1 MAMVMIT
8 AMATV
13 MGMDME
19 MSMIMIMIMNTNTI
33 MIITTSIKFLL
44 LHLKLLTLSKM
55 LKKRVMNYMNLS
67 CQSNTSHLSPQALI
81 ITSMLQV
88 PTFMFWVIF

>member
-1 MAMVMIT
+1 MVMIT

-13 MGMDME
+13 MGMDMDME
-19 MSMIMIMIMNTNTI
+19 MSMIMIMITNTI

>member
-1 MAMVMIT
+1 MVMIT

-13 MGMDME
+13 MGMDMDME
-19 MSMIMIMIMNTNTI
+19 MIMIMIMIMNTNTI

>member
-1 MAMVMIT
+1 MVMIT

-13 MGMDME
+13 MGMDTE
-19 MSMIMIMIMNTNTI
+19 MSMIMIMITNTI

-44 LHLKLLTLSKM
+44 LHLKLLTLSEM
-55 LKKRVMNYMNLS
+55 LKKRVMNYMKLS

>member
-1 MAMVMIT
+1 MVMIT

-13 MGMDME
+13 MGMDTE
-19 MSMIMIMIMNTNTI
+19 MSMIMIMITNTI

>member
-1 MAMVMIT
+1 MVMIT

-13 MGMDME
+13 MGMDTE
-19 MSMIMIMIMNTNTI
+19 MSMIMIMITNTI

-55 LKKRVMNYMNLS
+55 LKKRVMNYMKLS

>member
-1 MAMVMIT
+1 MVMIT

>member
-1 MAMVMIT
+1 MVMIT

-13 MGMDME
+13 MGMDTE
-19 MSMIMIMIMNTNTI
+19 MSMIMITI

-55 LKKRVMNYMNLS
+55 LKKRVMNYMKLS

>member
-1 MAMVMIT
+1 MVMIT

-81 ITSMLQV
+81 IISMLQV

>member
-1 MAMVMIT
+1 MVMIT

-13 MGMDME
+13 MGMDTE
-19 MSMIMIMIMNTNTI
+19 MSMIMIMITNTI

-55 LKKRVMNYMNLS
+55 LKNRVMNYMKLS

>member
-1 MAMVMIT
+1 MVMIT

-13 MGMDME
+13 MGMDTE
-19 MSMIMIMIMNTNTI
+19 MNMIMIMITNTI

-44 LHLKLLTLSKM
+44 LHLKLLTLSEM
-55 LKKRVMNYMNLS
+55 LKKMVMNFVKLS

-88 PTFMFWVIF
+88 PTFMFWVIS

>member
-1 MAMVMIT
+1 MVMIT

-13 MGMDME
+13 MGMDTE
-19 MSMIMIMIMNTNTI
+19 MSMITNTNTI

>member
-8 AMATV
+8 
-13 MGMDME
+13 
-19 MSMIMIMIMNTNTI
+19 NTNTI

-55 LKKRVMNYMNLS
+55 LKKRVMNYMKLS

>member
-1 MAMVMIT
+1 MVMIT

-44 LHLKLLTLSKM
+44 LHLMLLTLSKM

>member
-1 MAMVMIT
+1 MVMIT

-13 MGMDME
+13 MGMDTE
-19 MSMIMIMIMNTNTI
+19 MSMITNTNTI

-44 LHLKLLTLSKM
+44 LHLKLLTLSEM

>member
-1 MAMVMIT
+1 MVMIT
-8 AMATV
+8 ARATV

-19 MSMIMIMIMNTNTI
+19 RSMIMIMIMNTNTI

>member
-13 MGMDME
+13 MGMDTE
-19 MSMIMIMIMNTNTI
+19 MSMITNTNTI

-55 LKKRVMNYMNLS
+55 LKKRVMNYMKLS

>member
-13 MGMDME
+13 MGMDTE
-19 MSMIMIMIMNTNTI
+19 MSMIMIMITNTI

-55 LKKRVMNYMNLS
+55 LKKRVMNYMKLS

>member
-1 MAMVMIT
+1 MVMIT

-13 MGMDME
+13 MGMDTE
-19 MSMIMIMIMNTNTI
+19 MSMIMIMITNTNTI